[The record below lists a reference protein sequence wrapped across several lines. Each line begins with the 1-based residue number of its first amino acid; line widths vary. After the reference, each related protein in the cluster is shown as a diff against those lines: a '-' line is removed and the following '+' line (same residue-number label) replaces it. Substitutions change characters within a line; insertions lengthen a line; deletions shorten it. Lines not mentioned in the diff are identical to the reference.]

1 MWGHQSWRASGCC
14 QKAMDSNPTK
24 STSRTINIFSWLL
37 TKGHKTYQ
45 SETRLCLG
53 SSFPGLSY
61 IRVRIKTLS
70 TWRDQPHTHRK
81 GRWCCHQWWFSRFY
95 PRVLNDKGLWL
106 EQSYCWTNKKAY
118 ERGIVQHFVI
128 PELILQNISVQG
140 LMWKTTILKKHFQL
154 LLLNLK
160 SMHCLHEI
168 ELKITLQLS
177 DFIPQ

>member
-1 MWGHQSWRASGCC
+1 MLTARAGG
-14 QKAMDSNPTK
+14 AAIGGDFPDFTPVFRM
-24 STSRTINIFSWLL
+24 
-37 TKGHKTYQ
+37 TKGLD
-45 SETRLCLG
+45 LCSHISG
-53 SSFPGLSY
+53 
-61 IRVRIKTLS
+61 
-70 TWRDQPHTHRK
+70 H
-81 GRWCCHQWWFSRFY
+81 
-95 PRVLNDKGLWL
+95 
-106 EQSYCWTNKKAY
+106 KKAF

-128 PELILQNISVQG
+128 PELILQNISEQG